1 MTSKFTAA
9 ELKRFRAFLDAA
21 LDREEHGPS
30 SDDKDALR
38 RQLWGEIRAH
48 LGVNGMTTGLPHLD
62 QLVEDIFQGKS
73 NVSLQGPVVILPAAP
88 GVPSAASPVVTPSV
102 ASSVP
107 RAAAPSR
114 PPSKSSGKRPATS
127 SKKSSKRKAS
137 AGDTA
142 PKSSAKK
149 LRSSQKLTLPS
160 YDYAK
165 LIDVNPNAPRVVR
178 TAIAIVLHKAEEA
191 GKVPWRLAY
200 PWSGRPLWYDPAEN
214 QDIHRAHWRF
224 WMTHR
229 RAFWEWAFHAPLET
243 TSAQSNRR
251 KLKMRASHARL
262 TFTSLCIE
270 TWGFYSFLEKLE
282 KRPEMFWLGGQP
294 GKSPRGGRQPQGPIA
309 EDLVVLHDKDRAR
322 YEATLENALN
332 PAKIDAY
339 GYPQVLSFLEFTD
352 AINPK
357 VIAKNRLSMT
367 ALARIR
373 QDLTSGTK
381 LKTSW
386 IINPYVDPWKT
397 LIDYGGVKQ
406 RQLDVMAQIAD
417 RTYELPAIDPPSQR
431 ERDRE
436 DWSDL
441 EDAEKDDDQ
450 AASSS
455 VGTGTSAQ
463 DDDEDADEDDE
474 DGEDKGGGVVD
485 EEDNEGD
492 GNDSRNVRVL

>member
-1 MTSKFTAA
+1 MTNKLTAA

-30 SDDKDALR
+30 SDDEDALK

-48 LGVNGMTTGLPHLD
+48 LGVNGMSTGLPHLD

-73 NVSLQGPVVILPAAP
+73 NVSLQGPIVILPAAP
-88 GVPSAASPVVTPSV
+88 GVPSAAPPVVTQPV
-102 ASSVP
+102 ASGAP
-107 RAAAPSR
+107 RAATPSV
-114 PPSKSSGKRPATS
+114 SSNKSSGKKPATS

-137 AGDTA
+137 AGDTLLDA
-142 PKSSAKK
+142 
-149 LRSSQKLTLPS
+149 
-160 YDYAK
+160 
-165 LIDVNPNAPRVVR
+165 NPNAPRVVR

-243 TSAQSNRR
+243 TSAQPNRR
-251 KLKMRASHARL
+251 KLKMRASHACL
-262 TFTSLCIE
+262 SFTSLCIE
-270 TWGFYSFLEKLE
+270 TWGFYAFLERLE
-282 KRPEMFWLGGQP
+282 KRPEMFWIGGQT
-294 GKSPRGGRQPQGPIA
+294 GKSPRGGRQPQRPIA
-309 EDLVVLHDKDRAR
+309 EDLVVLHDKDQAR

-352 AINPK
+352 ALNPK

-386 IINPYVDPWKT
+386 IINPNVDAWKT
-397 LIDYGGVKQ
+397 LINYSGVKQ
-406 RQLDVMAQIAD
+406 RQLDVLAQIAD
-417 RTYELPAIDPPSQR
+417 RTYELPSVDPPSQR

-436 DWSDL
+436 DWHWH
-441 EDAEKDDDQ
+441 A
-450 AASSS
+450 
-455 VGTGTSAQ
+455 
-463 DDDEDADEDDE
+463 
-474 DGEDKGGGVVD
+474 
-485 EEDNEGD
+485 
-492 GNDSRNVRVL
+492 DSRRGRRRG